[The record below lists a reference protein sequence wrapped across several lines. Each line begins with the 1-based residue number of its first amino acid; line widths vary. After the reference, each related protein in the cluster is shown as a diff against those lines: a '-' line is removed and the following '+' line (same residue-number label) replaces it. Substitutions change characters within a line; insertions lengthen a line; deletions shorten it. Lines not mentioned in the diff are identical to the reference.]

1 MNLSI
6 EAQAFVNL
14 LLKFTIAIAIFF
26 AVIGLAVL
34 VPIDILVGS
43 TSVLVMLYCMYNL
56 YQIELMRLKA
66 EQDTKFD
73 QK

>member
-34 VPIDILVGS
+34 VPTNLLIGS

>member
-43 TSVLVMLYCMYNL
+43 TSVLVMLYCMYQL
-56 YQIELMRLKA
+56 YQIELTNLKHK
-66 EQDTKFD
+66 QDTKFD